1 MVALFMRVPPVMR
14 APLSLLQILCVQH
27 NFLGHL
33 LLLILIHSLQIND
46 CWNSLKSVSMWQM
59 WHNLAVEHVALLGL
73 LLHLLQMDNDNKH
86 SNDESSLS
94 YHDHDLYQ
102 YNQNVLT
109 IFCNPVNSDSS
120 ILPALKVFCF

>member
-1 MVALFMRVPPVMR
+1 MVVLFMRVPTEMR
-14 APLSLLQILCVQH
+14 AALSLLQIILGQH

-94 YHDHDLYQ
+94 L
-102 YNQNVLT
+102 
-109 IFCNPVNSDSS
+109 S
-120 ILPALKVFCF
+120 